1 MELSP
6 KEEHSYSF
14 KYTGSSSDN
23 KSIHRRSIDKNDCQ
37 NRVVQTMFNIAQYS
51 LIWQMEQLLIWQ
63 MLNNDWFFLIKRYLS
78 EVPKHN
84 NKYNKSNGKH
94 WLYI

>member
-37 NRVVQTMFNIAQYS
+37 NRVVQPVLNIAQNS
-51 LIWQMEQLLIWQ
+51 LIWQMEKLLIWQ
-63 MLNNDWFFLIKRYLS
+63 MWNDD
-78 EVPKHN
+78 
-84 NKYNKSNGKH
+84 
-94 WLYI
+94 